1 MPLASCAARAIP
13 SSRPAWRAYVR
24 ARAKS
29 GRAAHELALSQV
41 DVLGPKAA
49 AGWQSILGR
58 LGLAQFGNLWTNIV
72 FHTGVLSMGGVVFGI
87 AGLYPAL
94 YIRGFWEDM
103 CEAQQC
109 DLRGDLSR
117 ARHTVPGQAALSRFA
132 TSLLQVFN
140 EMPPGVVPEACCS
153 SQACGTNL
161 GSCSAP
167 KPNRHGR
174 GHLTRWRR
182 PCGRC

>member
-1 MPLASCAARAIP
+1 MRGTRYPILTASVACIC
-13 SSRPAWRAYVR
+13 
-24 ARAKS
+24 
-29 GRAAHELALSQV
+29 
-41 DVLGPKAA
+41 
-49 AGWQSILGR
+49 
-58 LGLAQFGNLWTNIV
+58 
-72 FHTGVLSMGGVVFGI
+72 VLSMGGVVFGI

-161 GSCSAP
+161 GSSSAP

-174 GHLTRWRR
+174 GHLTRWR
-182 PCGRC
+182 

>member
-1 MPLASCAARAIP
+1 MRGIP
-13 SSRPAWRAYVR
+13 QEYV
-24 ARAKS
+24 AV
-29 GRAAHELALSQV
+29 AL
-41 DVLGPKAA
+41 AA
-49 AGWQSILGR
+49 ASI
-58 LGLAQFGNLWTNIV
+58 F
-72 FHTGVLSMGGVVFGI
+72 SMGGVVFGI

-161 GSCSAP
+161 GSSSAP